1 MSGCACKGPGVAA
14 GGCGAHDVQASARG
28 GDDATAAACS
38 GGEAFAL
45 RVIGHS
51 MAPEFSEGEI
61 LLIEPEGALRDGAY
75 VLAQAEGEW
84 TFRQLVRRGERW
96 WLHPLNPAWPDQ
108 PLDDL
113 SAVHGV
119 VIQAAVPG
127 RRRLTRHY
135 V

>member
-1 MSGCACKGPGVAA
+1 MSGCACSSGQEAE
-14 GGCGAHDVQASARG
+14 ASAADCSG
-28 GDDATAAACS
+28 QDHEAAACS

-61 LLIEPEGALRDGAY
+61 ILIEPDGALRDGVY
-75 VLAQAEGEW
+75 VLARADDEW
-84 TFRQLVRRGERW
+84 IFRQLVQRGERW
-96 WLHPLNPAWPDQ
+96 WLHALNPAWPDQ
-108 PLDDL
+108 PLADL
-113 SAVHGV
+113 SAVHGR